1 MRPLWF
7 KPNPAM
13 EVDVMANP
21 DFSRGCAFINGEFVP
36 IEQAAVP
43 ITDTGFTR
51 SDVTY
56 DVVGVWAGSFF
67 RLDDHLQRFERSWR
81 ELRMQPPLVR
91 EAMREVLIECVARS
105 GLRDAYVE
113 MIVTRGVPRD
123 GDRDPRNFVSR
134 FYAFA
139 IPYVWIAQ
147 PAQQLA
153 GLSLVVAE
161 RARRIPPHCVDPTVK
176 NFHWGDLTRGLFE
189 AYDRDAHTAVL
200 LDGDGNVTEGPGFNI
215 FAVESGRL
223 LTPPDGVLHGI
234 TRDTVIALAGRDGI
248 ATLTERFG
256 GERLRRCDEIFLT
269 TTAGGVMPV
278 TILDGKPVGA
288 GVPGA
293 ITLMLRDRY
302 WAAHEGGEWT
312 TAVEYNRSSLRSVG

>member
-1 MRPLWF
+1 
-7 KPNPAM
+7 
-13 EVDVMANP
+13 MANP
-21 DFSRGCAFINGEFVP
+21 DFSRGCAFVEGEFLPVD
-36 IEQAAVP
+36 QAAVP

-56 DVVGVWAGSFF
+56 DVVGVWAGKFF
-67 RLDDHLQRFERSWR
+67 RLDDHLARFERSWR
-81 ELRMQPPLVR
+81 KLRMHPPLAR
-91 EAMREVLIECVARS
+91 TAMREVLVECVARS

-113 MIVTRGVPRD
+113 MIVTRGVPPN
-123 GDRDPRNFVSR
+123 GDRDPRNFINR

-161 RARRIPPHCVDPTVK
+161 SARRIPSQCVDPTVK

-189 AYDRDAHTAVL
+189 AYERDAHTAVL
-200 LDGDGNVTEGPGFNI
+200 LDVDGNVTEGPGFNI
-215 FAVESGRL
+215 FAVEGDCL
-223 LTPPDGVLHGI
+223 LTPPEGVLHGI
-234 TRDTVIALAGRDGI
+234 TRQSVITLADREGI
-248 ATLTERFG
+248 ATRTESFG
-256 GERLRRCDEIFLT
+256 AGRLRRSDEIFLT

-278 TILDGKPVGA
+278 TMLDGTTVGA

-293 ITLMLRDRY
+293 VTLLLRDRY
-302 WAAHEGGEWT
+302 WAAHDDGEWT
-312 TAVEYNRSSLRSVG
+312 TTVEYDKPPLRSVG

>member
-1 MRPLWF
+1 MT
-7 KPNPAM
+7 K
-13 EVDVMANP
+13 P
-21 DFSRGCAFINGEFVP
+21 DFSHGCAFIDGRFVP
-36 IEQAAVP
+36 IEEAAVP

-67 RLDDHLQRFERSWR
+67 RLDDHLARFERSWHS
-81 ELRMQPPLVR
+81 LRMRPPLAR
-91 EAMREVLIECVARS
+91 AAMREVLIECVARS

-113 MIVTRGVPRD
+113 MIVTRGVPQN
-123 GDRDPRNFVSR
+123 GDRDPRNFVNR

-153 GLSLVVAE
+153 GLSIVVAGS
-161 RARRIPPHCVDPTVK
+161 ARRIPPHCVDPTVK

-189 AYDRDAHTAVL
+189 AYDRGAHTAVL
-200 LDGDGNVTEGPGFNI
+200 LDVDGNVTEGPGFNI

-223 LTPPDGVLHGI
+223 LTPPDGVLEGI
-234 TRDTVIALAGRDGI
+234 TRDTVIALAGREGI
-248 ATLTERFG
+248 ETLTEQFG
-256 GERLRRCDEIFLT
+256 VERLRHCDEIFLT

-278 TILDGKPVGA
+278 TILDGETVGE
-288 GVPGA
+288 GVPGG
-293 ITLMLRDRY
+293 ITMMLRERY
-302 WAAHEGGEWT
+302 WAAHADSEWT
-312 TAVEYNRSSLRSVG
+312 TAVEYDKPSLRSVG

>member
-1 MRPLWF
+1 
-7 KPNPAM
+7 
-13 EVDVMANP
+13 MAKP
-21 DFSRGCAFINGEFVP
+21 DFSRGCAFINGEYVP

-67 RLDDHLQRFERSWR
+67 RLDDHLARFERSWR
-81 ELRMQPPLVR
+81 ELRMRPPLAR

-123 GDRDPRNFVSR
+123 GDRDPRNFTNR

-153 GLSLVVAE
+153 GLSLVVAKH
-161 RARRIPPHCVDPTVK
+161 ARRIPPHSVDPTVK

-200 LDGDGNVTEGPGFNI
+200 LDVDGNVTEGPGFNI
-215 FAVESGRL
+215 FAVECGRL

-234 TRDTVIALAGRDGI
+234 TRDTVIALAGREGI
-248 ATLTERFG
+248 ATLTEQFG
-256 GERLRRCDEIFLT
+256 ADRLRRCDEIFLT

-278 TILDGKPVGA
+278 TILDGNTIGA

-302 WAAHEGGEWT
+302 WAAHQGGEWI
-312 TAVEYNRSSLRSVG
+312 TAVDYDRRSLRSVG